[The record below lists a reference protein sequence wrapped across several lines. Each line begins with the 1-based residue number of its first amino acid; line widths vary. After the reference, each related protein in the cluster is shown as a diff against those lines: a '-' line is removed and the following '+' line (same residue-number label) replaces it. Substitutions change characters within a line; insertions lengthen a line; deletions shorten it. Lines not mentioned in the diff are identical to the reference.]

1 MLLKLDALS
10 PDHLQT
16 PVRTRSRRDLP
27 LVEEIDPLSLIEIKS
42 AIQWKEMSKRIS
54 FNFDQEE
61 EKGPS
66 MSNGF
71 EMERQD
77 PVAVVKG
84 KKCLEHGA
92 LSQKEMKAR
101 IGPKG

>member
-27 LVEEIDPLSLIEIKS
+27 PVEEIDPLSLIEIKS

-54 FNFDQEE
+54 FNFDLVIFFCNKHLSLQV
-61 EKGPS
+61 PNIDFF
-66 MSNGF
+66 MLGF
-71 EMERQD
+71 Q
-77 PVAVVKG
+77 
-84 KKCLEHGA
+84 L
-92 LSQKEMKAR
+92 QQ
-101 IGPKG
+101 